1 MIYFKN
7 NTLLVSYFDHVIK
20 VLVIK
25 VIILMQ
31 KNMLNAMILIL
42 SNKNNCIYMVLDN
55 GYLNCLN

>member
-7 NTLLVSYFDHVIK
+7 NTLLVRYFDHAIK

-31 KNMLNAMILIL
+31 ENMLNAMILIL
-42 SNKNNCIYMVLDN
+42 SNKHNCIYMVLDN